1 MKRPRINTGLK
12 NQEAE
17 EDSRENKNKNTSYRV
32 GYVSDGLFS
41 NEYAKLKIA
50 NKSLEGQEIYLV

>member
-32 GYVSDGLFS
+32 GYVSDGLFT

-50 NKSLEGQEIYLV
+50 NMSLKGQ